1 VDRLHLSV
9 ELSRRQLVAG
19 HVATWMGYWPA
30 VLVMAGIMAFVLTV
44 AWRKSPWFLLTLL
57 VLFPVWNNLI
67 LLVAGFVTPVLFGPV
82 RVDIVVED
90 DRIGERRGQVWRW
103 VPLETVDR
111 VAAAAIDEAQIA
123 HIRAA
128 AERGRG
134 KAGRPPPAGADG
146 A

>member
-1 VDRLHLSV
+1 
-9 ELSRRQLVAG
+9 
-19 HVATWMGYWPA
+19 MGYWPA

-44 AWRKSPWFLLTLL
+44 AWRRSPWFLLTLL

-111 VAAAAIDEAQIA
+111 VARFGGVWAILRLGEISIYIPAAAIDEAQIA